1 MPSRPG
7 QHQIGS
13 RAATAV
19 TAVWEST
26 GAAVERITEDYG
38 EDLLVQTCDKNGRM
52 DAARIWV
59 QVKGTKA
66 NAKMRQ
72 PARKVT
78 VPVRNDLALRWART
92 ADVVVLVYWD
102 VEAATGWYAIP
113 ETQVDLVRLA
123 DTPDA
128 TTRITVLSNDR
139 FDTASARHLA
149 LRARLEHAT
158 KIVQRCKGMI
168 YLGYDTDDV
177 KAEMITTLIQVMHDV
192 GIADNNRVTP
202 AFLKTLYRLWKFYEG
217 EAGRD
222 LSPAQMLE
230 RAALGAVLTMVADA
244 AEQAQPQ
251 AGIEFQELLIGEL
264 VAVTMTVLRPKE
276 GWPFRPAWEEEDPA
290 QSR

>member
-1 MPSRPG
+1 MPSRPD

-19 TAVWEST
+19 TAIWEST
-26 GAAVERITEDYG
+26 GAAVEKITEDYG
-38 EDLLVQTCDKNGRM
+38 EDLLVQTCDRNGRM
-52 DAARIWV
+52 DASRVWV

-66 NAKMRQ
+66 NAEMRQ
-72 PARKVT
+72 PGRKHT

-102 VEAATGWYAIP
+102 LEASTGWYAIP
-113 ETQVDLVRLA
+113 ATQVDLVRLA

-128 TTRITVLSNDR
+128 TTRITVLSDDR
-139 FDTASARHLA
+139 FDTASAKHLA

-168 YLGYDTDDV
+168 YLGYNTDDV
-177 KAEMITTLIQVMHDV
+177 KAEMVTTLVQVMHDV

-202 AFLKTLYRLWKFYEG
+202 AFLKTLHSHWKFYQG
-217 EAGRD
+217 DAGRD
-222 LSPAQMLE
+222 MTPAQMFE
-230 RAALGAVLTMVADA
+230 RAALTAVLAMVGDA

-264 VAVTMTVLRPKE
+264 VNATMTALRPKD
-276 GWPFRPAWEEEDPA
+276 GWPVQPAWEQEDPA
-290 QSR
+290 RPR